1 MKVVLGYIQN
11 ESKSFYVYVAN
22 HVQLTGNATAPNQ
35 WRYIDTARNPAD
47 RTTRCVTSGKLV
59 ESPWILGPEFLWNL
73 QLQPQA
79 SLLEVPLSESDPE
92 VKREVVTCAT
102 TTHSPQGLGCERF
115 KCFSSW
121 SSLRCAIPKLI
132 VFIRKFKERNQALS
146 NKPVIPQ
153 PPLSATE
160 LEQAGQAAIKAVQK
174 EVFPTELKVLSSAEM
189 EKSVLK
195 HLNLLQLDSLVDS
208 NRLLRIGG
216 HLENLTLERSR
227 ETTSHFTKRSSRIG
241 VDHPPLPQ
249 KCPSPRMPHRE
260 QSSS

>member
-1 MKVVLGYIQN
+1 M
-11 ESKSFYVYVAN
+11 
-22 HVQLTGNATAPNQ
+22 
-35 WRYIDTARNPAD
+35 
-47 RTTRCVTSGKLV
+47 
-59 ESPWILGPEFLWNL
+59 
-73 QLQPQA
+73 
-79 SLLEVPLSESDPE
+79 
-92 VKREVVTCAT
+92 KREVVTCAT
-102 TTHSPQGLGCERF
+102 TTHSPQGLGCERL

-249 KCPSPRMPHRE
+249 KCPSPRTPHRE

>member
-1 MKVVLGYIQN
+1 M
-11 ESKSFYVYVAN
+11 
-22 HVQLTGNATAPNQ
+22 
-35 WRYIDTARNPAD
+35 
-47 RTTRCVTSGKLV
+47 
-59 ESPWILGPEFLWNL
+59 
-73 QLQPQA
+73 
-79 SLLEVPLSESDPE
+79 
-92 VKREVVTCAT
+92 
-102 TTHSPQGLGCERF
+102 
-115 KCFSSW
+115 
-121 SSLRCAIPKLI
+121 
-132 VFIRKFKERNQALS
+132 FIRKFKERNQALS

-174 EVFPTELKVLSSAEM
+174 EVFPTQLKVLSSAEM

-216 HLENLTLERSR
+216 HLENLTLEISR
-227 ETTSHFTKRSSRIG
+227 EKTSHFTKRSSRIG

>member
-11 ESKSFYVYVAN
+11 ESKSFYVYVTN

-35 WRYIDTARNPAD
+35 WRYIDTARNPPDLA
-47 RTTRCVTSGKLV
+47 TRCVTSGKLV

-79 SLLEVPLSESDPE
+79 SLLEVPLSKSDPE

-102 TTHSPQGLGCERF
+102 TTHSPQGLGCGRF

-195 HLNLLQLDSLVDS
+195 HLNLLQLDS
-208 NRLLRIGG
+208 
-216 HLENLTLERSR
+216 
-227 ETTSHFTKRSSRIG
+227 
-241 VDHPPLPQ
+241 
-249 KCPSPRMPHRE
+249 
-260 QSSS
+260 